1 MSSLFKSLD
10 LSKLLAHPLSYVG
23 LIALCP
29 LPFMLTLFH
38 FFAHLQSLESIEED
52 ILRLERKSLY
62 AQDWLKKE
70 SAFLTQLKTSDHF
83 YIDKHLETLT
93 FLEPEVKKMEAFL
106 LENDQDDSLK
116 KRVQL
121 LKGTANKLLF
131 SEEKMRHDDQ
141 FQEIEEKQQM
151 PVEMNEEDLKK
162 LLSFIE
168 GLTIWPYGPKEARP
182 QLIVTDFQLTKK
194 ELPTHEHVFVVQL
207 QLLKREKSS
216 L

>member
-1 MSSLFKSLD
+1 MSLFKSVN
-10 LSKLLAHPLSYVG
+10 LSKILSHPFSYLG
-23 LIALCP
+23 LIVLCP
-29 LPFMLTLFH
+29 LPLLIILLH
-38 FFAHLQSLESIEED
+38 FFTQLQSLDSLEDD

-70 SAFLTQLKTSDHF
+70 AAFLSQLKTSDHF
-83 YIDKHLETLT
+83 YIDKHLETLS
-93 FLEPEVKKMEAFL
+93 FLEPEVKKMEALL
-106 LENDQDDSLK
+106 LENDQDDNLK
-116 KRVQL
+116 KRIQL
-121 LKGTANKLLF
+121 LKGPSNKLLF
-131 SEEKMRHDDQ
+131 SEEKIRSDDQ

-168 GLTIWPYGPKEARP
+168 GITIWPYGPKEARP

-207 QLLKREKSS
+207 QLLKREKSP